1 MVDIFKRLLTLLTVV
16 VAVGLPIAWYEG
28 WLKPLAPVA
37 PPPIQQL
44 SEAERDCAVA
54 ELYEGATHP
63 YDMLFLIGAIRRA
76 SSEPCALLTNYT
88 LLRAPSQDAASSFRY
103 AGFIFSK
110 VWLAEQKSRLGWA
123 RHVVELAYKSD
134 HALYADQRIVEVLA
148 KVEATMTPDVQ
159 ALAKRVRA
167 CAYRVNRVWPMNTAG
182 TDHEAMKR
190 ESHPT
195 LRFKTPSGAE
205 FFCPK
210 DAK

>member
-1 MVDIFKRLLTLLTVV
+1 MVDVFKRLLTLLTVV

-54 ELYEGATHP
+54 EVYEGAAQP
-63 YDMLFLIGAIRRA
+63 YDMLFLVGAIRRA
-76 SSEPCALLTNYT
+76 SSEPCVLLSQYT
-88 LLRAPSQDAASSFRY
+88 LLRAPSQGAASSVRY
-103 AGFIFSK
+103 VQFIFGK
-110 VWLAEQKSRLGWA
+110 IWLSEQKSRLGWA

-134 HALYADQRIVEVLA
+134 QALYNDPRVVEVLA
-148 KVEATMTPDVQ
+148 KVEATMAPDVQ
-159 ALAKRVRA
+159 ALAKRVRS
-167 CAYRVNRVWPMNTAG
+167 CAYRVNRVWPANTAG
-182 TDHEAMKR
+182 TDYEAMKR

-205 FFCPK
+205 FFCSS
-210 DAK
+210 DAN